1 MAVVA
6 YVMINKP
13 KENNP
18 PARRSVK
25 LFRGQA
31 VALEGRAWDASN
43 PVPQVLTARTDAK
56 QDMVQDIKDPEAW
69 LATLVT
75 RAQDN
80 SNNEPAMVAKRW
92 VDSTKK
98 FVPEERAL
106 PPALGHVFVPIEN
119 EDK

>member
-13 KENNP
+13 KDNNNP
-18 PARRSVK
+18 AKRSLK
-25 LFRGQA
+25 LFRGQTA
-31 VALEGRAWDASN
+31 ALEGRAWDEGN
-43 PVPQVLTARTDAK
+43 PVPQVLTARSDAK
-56 QDMVQDIKDPEAW
+56 QDMVQDIEDPEAW

-75 RAQDN
+75 REDK
-80 SNNEPAMVAKRW
+80 PVAKRW

-106 PPALGHVFVPIEN
+106 PPALGHVFVSIDA